1 MRRSAVVFGALAAA
15 TATSLSAADPP
26 RGVLS
31 VRITALRSS
40 KGQVGC
46 TIYDSPKGFP
56 ADSSAALQ
64 RRWCAIDKATSVCAF
79 DPIPAGVY
87 AVACFHDENGNGK
100 CDTGLFGIPTEGTVV
115 SNHAKGFLGPPSFDA
130 AKFSFSGVDSEMT
143 LRMGY

>member
-1 MRRSAVVFGALAAA
+1 LGALAAA

-26 RGVLS
+26 KGVLG
-31 VRITALRSS
+31 VRITALRSN

-64 RRWCAIDKATSVCAF
+64 RRWCAIDKSTSVCTF

-130 AKFSFSGVDSEMT
+130 AKFSFAGVDSEMT
-143 LRMGY
+143 LRIGY